1 MQIKDLRYE
10 IILFT
15 FHNENEKK
23 NTWIE
28 IKFLD

>member
-15 FHNENEKK
+15 FNNENEKK

>member
-23 NTWIE
+23 ILGL
-28 IKFLD
+28 KLHS